1 MIRERSDGFGEKAE
15 ALDEDGNF
23 AALGFDNFA
32 SGFHKVAEVDEVEF
46 GVTEISR
53 GGVGGLDELAAE
65 EELDFAG
72 LVLNMTKTE
81 GALLAPGDKAAR
93 DGDLLIFVLREV
105 VQDGFGEMGAF
116 ALGRVGIEI

>member
-1 MIRERSDGFGEKAE
+1 
-15 ALDEDGNF
+15 
-23 AALGFDNFA
+23 
-32 SGFHKVAEVDEVEF
+32 
-46 GVTEISR
+46 
-53 GGVGGLDELAAE
+53 
-65 EELDFAG
+65 

-116 ALGRVGIEI
+116 ALGRIRIEV